1 MEYITMNEQNK
12 QQIVDRII
20 NNSFLKPY
28 LEDEG
33 ITDIS
38 WNGTDLRLQHN
49 KKGRMKAEIQPTI
62 EQVRSLVKQI
72 ADVEGKEFTSG
83 EPILDTEF
91 GFLRV
96 NAVHEAAAPY
106 GMTFSIRVSRARL
119 ALTEIEDI
127 SNKNVAKLLELLIRS
142 NSNILISGATGSG
155 KTELQKLL
163 VSFIPKHQK
172 ISLIEDTRDSHI
184 KLLYPELDINSWQSL
199 TDETRVNK
207 ITVSKLIKAALRNN
221 PDWLIVSETR
231 GSEAADMLDGAKTD
245 HSLITT
251 LHAKGAANIPTRLI
265 SMIRESASYANTTD
279 MLLGKDIVE
288 LLPFGVHMEQKFEN
302 GEIKRF
308 PKEIVEF
315 TDFTDQGVQYTYLFR
330 REKRYDEETG
340 KYSTEDVFHPVS
352 EKTKEHLIEKE
363 LYHLLPD
370 VFKC

>member
-1 MEYITMNEQNK
+1 MDYITMDEQTKK
-12 QQIVDRII
+12 QTVERII

-38 WNGTDLRLQHN
+38 WDGTNLRLMHN
-49 KKGRMKAEIQPTI
+49 EKGPITPEKQPSI
-62 EQVRSLVKQI
+62 EQVRSLVRKI
-72 ADVEGKEFTSG
+72 ADTEGKQYTNN

-91 GFLRV
+91 GVLRV
-96 NAVHEAAAPY
+96 NAAHEAVATY
-106 GMTFSIRVSRARL
+106 GITFSFRVSRPRL
-119 ALTEIEDI
+119 ALTRIRDI
-127 SNKNVAKLLELLIRS
+127 SNENVEKLLELLIKA

-163 VSFIPKHQK
+163 VSYIPDHQ
-172 ISLIEDTRDSHI
+172 IILLIEDTKDSHI
-184 KLLYPELDINSWQSL
+184 KLLYPEKHIISWVSL
-199 TDETRVNK
+199 TDKTRENK
-207 ITVSKLIKAALRNN
+207 ITVQELIKAGLRNN

-231 GSEAADMLDGAKTD
+231 DLEAADMLDGAKTD
-245 HSLITT
+245 HFLISS
-251 LHAKGAANIPTRLI
+251 LHATGAADIPARLI
-265 SMIRESASYANTTD
+265 PLIRRSPSYANTSD
-279 MLLGKDIVE
+279 MLIGKDIVN
-288 LLPFGVHMEQKFEN
+288 LLRFGVHMERKFEN
-302 GEIKRF
+302 GKIKRYI
-308 PKEIVEF
+308 KEIVEF
-315 TDFTDQGVQYTYLFR
+315 TDFTDQGAQYTYLFR

>member
-1 MEYITMNEQNK
+1 MEYLTVDEQTK
-12 QQIVDRII
+12 QQGVERII

-38 WNGTDLRLQHN
+38 WNGTDLRLKHN
-49 KKGRMKAEIQPTI
+49 EKGPIKPEKQPSI

-72 ADVEGKEFTSG
+72 ADVEGKEFTNG

-96 NAVHEAAAPY
+96 NAVHEAASPD
-106 GMTFSIRVSRARL
+106 GMTFSIRVSRPRL
-119 ALTEIEDI
+119 ALTRLKDI
-127 SNKNVAKLLELLIRS
+127 SNENVEKLLELLIKS
-142 NSNILISGATGSG
+142 NSNILISGATGTG

-163 VSFIPKHQK
+163 VSFIPDYQK
-172 ISLIEDTRDSHI
+172 ITLIEDTRDSHI
-184 KLLYPELDINSWQSL
+184 KFLYPEKDINSWQSL
-199 TDETRVNK
+199 TDDTRENK
-207 ITVSKLIKAALRNN
+207 ITIQKLIKAGLRND

-231 GSEAADMLDGAKTD
+231 GSEAADMLDSAKTD
-245 HSLITT
+245 HSIITT
-251 LHAKGAANIPTRLI
+251 VHAHGAAGIITRLI
-265 SMIRESASYANTTD
+265 PMIRQSPNYANTTD
-279 MLLGKDIVE
+279 LLIGKDIVE
-288 LLPFGVHMEQKFEN
+288 LLRFGVHMEQKFEY
-302 GEIKRF
+302 GKIKRYI
-308 PKEIVEF
+308 KEIVEF
-315 TDFTDQGVQYTYLFR
+315 TDFTDKGAKYTYLFR
-330 REKRYDEETG
+330 RKKRYDEETG